1 MEMTEQEIIQGL
13 ARLVEEFTEVP
24 ASAVTPD
31 ADLREDL
38 AIDSLS
44 MVEIVVAA
52 LENYGVEISDNELK
66 EIRTVRDVVEFVRHS
81 KVSV

>member
-1 MEMTEQEIIQGL
+1 MEMTEHEIIQGL
-13 ARLVEEFTEVP
+13 AKLVEEFTDVP
-24 ASAVTPD
+24 GSAVTPE
-31 ADLREDL
+31 ASLREDL

-52 LENYGVEISDNELK
+52 LENYGVEISDDELK
-66 EIRTVRDVVEFVRHS
+66 DVRTVQDVVDFVQRS